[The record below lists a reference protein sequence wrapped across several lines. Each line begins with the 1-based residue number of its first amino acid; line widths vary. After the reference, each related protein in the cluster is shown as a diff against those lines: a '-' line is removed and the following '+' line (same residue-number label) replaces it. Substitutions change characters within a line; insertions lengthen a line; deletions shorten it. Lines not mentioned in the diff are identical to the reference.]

1 MVCVKI
7 FKNLAPETEKTFIA
21 EVQSAHQLGDHKNV
35 LKTWAAGQ
43 GQIEDSDG
51 TKSDLTAYIVSEL
64 ACNGEAFDYVAAAGG
79 LNDKF
84 TRGLFLQVLD
94 GVEHMH
100 VKGVAHRD
108 IKLENIFLD
117 ENVIPK
123 VADFGLAK
131 AFAGDNA
138 ELLTT
143 KLGTK
148 NYMAPELYS
157 QE

>member
-1 MVCVKI
+1 M
-7 FKNLAPETEKTFIA
+7 
-21 EVQSAHQLGDHKNV
+21 
-35 LKTWAAGQ
+35 
-43 GQIEDSDG
+43 
-51 TKSDLTAYIVSEL
+51 SEL
-64 ACNGEAFDYVAAAGG
+64 ASNGEAFDYVAAAGG
-79 LNDKF
+79 LDDKF
-84 TRGLFLQVLD
+84 TRGLFLQVLA

-100 VKGVAHRD
+100 NKGVAHRD

-117 ENVIPK
+117 ENCVPK

-131 AFAGDNA
+131 AFAGENG

-157 QE
+157 QEKPYDGPPVDVFALGAILYMIRTATFCFN